1 MSARFNYEMQGE
13 ALKSYDDCSED
24 LKNHM
29 RRAFNLWAAQCGQE
43 VELQTEEELKASVN
57 DLVFRK
63 WDSSQLL
70 KRAPKLGSPKF
81 TDNTIRIGRFKKDLP
96 DPKMG
101 RNPWEIDDRE
111 AALFAMFGLASDY
124 KVPPERKAGQP
135 ALVRARLDVSTCSII
150 HDYVDSKGRWVPTSY
165 IDFRT
170 PNQKPD
176 NRTIGEAYSMA
187 DTTWA
192 NIFDAWNKDLC
203 VYLCRCRLFD
213 ASHPSTPWNPIL
225 ERETRVLTEAH
236 FLQAPCIR
244 TSADK
249 IRAQL
254 KKALDIVEG
263 KPQPVGIYTVG
274 HFRFKQNNSSSNKE

>member
-29 RRAFNLWAAQCGQE
+29 RRAFNLWGAQCGQK
-43 VELQTEEELKASVN
+43 VELQTEEQFKHSVN
-57 DLVFRK
+57 DLVFRR

-81 TDNTIRIGRFKKDLP
+81 TDNTIRIGRFKKVIHLLSIMSFRRWLENKDLP
-96 DPKMG
+96 DPKIG

-111 AALFAMFGLASDY
+111 AALFAMLGLASDY
-124 KVPPERKAGQP
+124 KVPPERKAGEP
-135 ALVRARLDVSTCSII
+135 ALVRARLDMSTCSII

-203 VYLCRCRLFD
+203 VYLCRRRLFD
-213 ASHPSTPWNPIL
+213 AS
-225 ERETRVLTEAH
+225 
-236 FLQAPCIR
+236 
-244 TSADK
+244 
-249 IRAQL
+249 
-254 KKALDIVEG
+254 
-263 KPQPVGIYTVG
+263 
-274 HFRFKQNNSSSNKE
+274 